1 MYLRDG
7 LNIALEAL
15 VLGITVFKTFG
26 LRRLASRNG
35 INLSLG
41 DMLLQDG
48 RPLLHSTFPEAFLSF
63 RVRVTPICVCI
74 LLMNF
79 E

>member
-1 MYLRDG
+1 M
-7 LNIALEAL
+7 
-15 VLGITVFKTFG
+15 LGITVFKTFG

-48 RPLLHSTFPEAFLSF
+48 RPLLHSTFSRSF
-63 RVRVTPICVCI
+63 FSLRVMVTPICVRF
-74 LLMNF
+74 LLMSIGC
-79 E
+79 